1 MNSTIAPPPSGRKVT
16 PADEKAFPLYLQV
29 LDLVRAGTHLD
40 SIARTV
46 FGLRQPTRADR
57 KMIERYYERAVWMTQ
72 TGWQQLADG
81 DVGNVAVYGLFMS
94 KSISD
99 LRLGGWK
106 DSIGELIAQD
116 AFRMFVAAVAMV
128 AGADQH
134 WRWSDELVIKD
145 RTPEGVEP
153 SAIQELHEKCLRA
166 LTQDLHHALWP
177 ALVLMAYARLAR
189 NARSNKATTATSHA
203 MFFFAVLA
211 RALDENDA
219 KKVASATS
227 TLMEPLR
234 SVIVDAV
241 SAEVREIVL
250 ELAISDPGD
259 TAAMM
264 LAPIDYGPSVARG

>member
-1 MNSTIAPPPSGRKVT
+1 M

-72 TGWQQLADG
+72 TGWQQLDGG
-81 DVGNVAVYGLFMS
+81 DVGNIAVYGLFTS
-94 KSISD
+94 KSIAD
-99 LRLGGWK
+99 LRLGGWRNII
-106 DSIGELIAQD
+106 DDLVAQD
-116 AFRMFVAAVAMV
+116 AFRMFVAAVAMA

-134 WRWSDELVIKD
+134 WRWSDESVVKD
-145 RTPEGVEP
+145 RTPDGADP
-153 SAIQELHEKCLRA
+153 LALQDLHEKCLRA

-177 ALVLMAYARLAR
+177 SLVLMAYARLAQ
-189 NARSNKATTATSHA
+189 NAHSTQATPADSHA

-211 RALDENDA
+211 RALDEKDA

-241 SAEVREIVL
+241 SAEVRGIVL

-264 LAPIDYGPSVARG
+264 LAPIDYGPSVARR